1 MILGGFLMLPA
12 TFERDNE
19 LRVPTQVIGIFA
31 AALLTAG
38 FSATL
43 LVCIVVPNPLFQVE
57 SIFQPALA
65 ACFVG
70 VLTVTYDF
78 LFFKRYHWN
87 TPAFLTTVAAG
98 VSSVVYGI
106 LQIWTRRKINSIV
119 KAKNHSMAVPLNMP
133 GQSTPGMSTGD
144 AESFRWQDTAYYDNY
159 ARNMFP
165 SAMPPDSS
173 TRSVFDPHTVPEEEL
188 QRQQMLNLLLAREQA
203 QLSPPLPA
211 QDNATYHIDI
221 PVPNENDSPATLAS
235 PRHYPSPGGPSPM
248 SVHAR
253 PSPGVVRPWNE
264 DVLREVDR
272 RR

>member
-1 MILGGFLMLPA
+1 MDAVTWYWKAVAVVSVFMILGGFLMLPA
-12 TFERDNE
+12 SFERDNE

-106 LQIWTRRKINSIV
+106 LQIWSRRKINRIA
-119 KAKNHSMAVPLNMP
+119 KAKN
-133 GQSTPGMSTGD
+133 QK
-144 AESFRWQDTAYYDNY
+144 SFRWQDTAYYDNY